1 MIRFLHFRF
10 WDGSAWLDSWADV
23 VPPLAVEVSFGI
35 EPQPDDALPEEYP
48 FEVFRRVV
56 LLPGGRE
63 SDPLDLFAGVVS
75 ETKSSLSKP

>member
-1 MIRFLHFRF
+1 MWFRR
-10 WDGSAWLDSWADV
+10 W
-23 VPPLAVEVSFGI
+23 
-35 EPQPDDALPEEYP
+35 LPEEYP

>member
-1 MIRFLHFRF
+1 M
-10 WDGSAWLDSWADV
+10 S
-23 VPPLAVEVSFGI
+23 
-35 EPQPDDALPEEYP
+35 DASTILTEMNDRSR
-48 FEVFRRVV
+48 EVFRRVV

>member
-1 MIRFLHFRF
+1 MTCTGLGFDFKQLRSFFFGLS
-10 WDGSAWLDSWADV
+10 D
-23 VPPLAVEVSFGI
+23 SFGI